1 MNSLDYNE
9 FIKKYSVKLNE
20 QQSVAVKTTQGAV
33 LLLAVP
39 GSGKTT
45 VLVTRLG
52 YMIFAKGVLPENIL
66 TMTYTVAATKDM
78 RMRFESMFGCEMA
91 KRLNFSTINS
101 VSCQIIRCFER
112 TLGRKAFEL
121 ISSETEINGIIGEI
135 YRKVIG
141 TFAQEG
147 DIKNIRLMITYAKNM
162 LLSDEEIIEFDNQL
176 KCFSKI
182 YKEYCDTLL
191 NMKKM
196 DFDDQMVYAYKIL
209 RTHPEIL
216 SYFRNKYKYICVDE
230 AQDTSKIQ
238 HIIIKYLTGENGNI
252 FMVGDEDQSIYGFRA
267 AYPEALMNF
276 EKLYKNAKVLMLET
290 NYRSTV
296 QIVSNADSFIKRN
309 KVRRQKNMK
318 AALGQGNDIRSVK
331 FKNRIQQYEYIS
343 RIAEENKENTAI
355 LYRDNDSVIPII
367 DLLERK
373 GIPYLYKGNDSSFF
387 THPVVKDVEDI
398 INFAF
403 DLYNGELFMRIYY
416 KFNKGISKADA
427 INAVKISRQK
437 NIPVIKA
444 LLKYCELSKW
454 CMGNV
459 RELEWNFEMIQ
470 KCSACETM
478 NRIIRYSGYSDYLDS
493 RCADKSKLDILQAV
507 AENSGS
513 SDDLLRRL
521 KELEVIVKKG
531 SFTECNFVLSTI
543 HSAKGLEYDNV
554 IIIDVTDDLFPKT
567 DGCFSD
573 KSKSVQLEEERRL
586 FYVGITRAKKNLTLF
601 EYEDCSS
608 IFTSHFFPKL
618 KTENALTESKYKVSL
633 TKGKSFS
640 DFSDGDFIIH
650 KKFGKGQIN
659 EIRKSVAE
667 IYFYNYGIK
676 YIDIEVAESSGII
689 KKFNKTK

>member
-1 MNSLDYNE
+1 MNGLDYNE
-9 FIKKYSVKLNE
+9 FIKKYSIKLNE

-45 VLVTRLG
+45 VLVARLG

-78 RMRFESMFGCEMA
+78 RKRFESIFGYETA
-91 KRLNFSTINS
+91 AELNFSTINS
-101 VSCQIIRCFER
+101 VSCQIIRYFER

-121 ISSETEINGIIGEI
+121 ISSESEINSIIGEI

-141 TFAQEG
+141 SYAQEG

-162 LLSDEEIIEFDNQL
+162 LLSDNDIALLDKQL
-176 KCFSKI
+176 KGFSKI
-182 YKEYCDTLL
+182 YKEYCNTLL

-209 RTHPEIL
+209 LSHPEIL

-238 HIIIKYLTGENGNI
+238 HIIINCLAGETGNI

-276 EKLYKNAKVLMLET
+276 EKTYKNSKVLMLET
-290 NYRSTV
+290 NYRSTS
-296 QIVSNADSFIKRN
+296 QIVSNADSFIKKN

-318 AALGQGNDIRSVK
+318 AALGVGNDIHSVK

-343 RIAEENKENTAI
+343 QIALKNNENTAV
-355 LYRDNDSVIPII
+355 LYRDNDSAIPII
-367 DLLERK
+367 DLLEKK
-373 GIPYLYKGNDSSFF
+373 GIPYSYKGNDSSFF
-387 THPVVKDVEDI
+387 THPIVKDIEDI

-403 DLYNGELFMRIYY
+403 DLYNGELFMKIYY
-416 KFNKGISKADA
+416 KFNKGISKVDA
-427 INAVKISRQK
+427 IHAVKISRQK
-437 NIPVIKA
+437 NIPILKA

-459 RELEWNFEMIQ
+459 RELECNLELIR

-478 NRIIRYSGYSDYLDS
+478 KRIIRYSGYSDYLDS

-507 AENSGS
+507 AENAGS
-513 SDDLLRRL
+513 ADDFFRRL

-531 SFTECNFVLSTI
+531 SFDNCNFVLSTI
-543 HSAKGLEYDNV
+543 HSSKGLEYDNV

-567 DGCFSD
+567 DGSFVGKNDSA
-573 KSKSVQLEEERRL
+573 QLEEERRL

-618 KTENALTESKYKVSL
+618 KNENHLIDSKYKTTL
-633 TKGKSFS
+633 TGGKSNLNFEN
-640 DFSDGDFIIH
+640 GDFVIH

-659 EIRKSVAE
+659 EIRNCVAE
-667 IYFYNYGIK
+667 IYFDNYGIK
-676 YIDIEVAESSGII
+676 YIDIKVADSSSII
-689 KKFNKTK
+689 KKIK